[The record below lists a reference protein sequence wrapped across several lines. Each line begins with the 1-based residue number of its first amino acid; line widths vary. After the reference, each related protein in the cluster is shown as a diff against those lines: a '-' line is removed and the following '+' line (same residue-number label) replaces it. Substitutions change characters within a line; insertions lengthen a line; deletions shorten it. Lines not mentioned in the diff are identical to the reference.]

1 MRVRVPPGARDD
13 QPARQLCRRPARL
26 PAFAPMTERTWRRVR
41 RVAAATGLV
50 LTTAL
55 THQRGWIFVD
65 VIVAV
70 GVLIVLFQSVIE
82 GGETRQPARAGV
94 VAALAGVPL
103 GVVVTLPLLRAFVY
117 ALRHY

>member
-1 MRVRVPPGARDD
+1 MS
-13 QPARQLCRRPARL
+13 
-26 PAFAPMTERTWRRVR
+26 ERAWIRVR

-70 GVLIVLFQSVIE
+70 GVLIVLFQSVVE
-82 GGETRQPARAGV
+82 GGEARQTARTWV

-103 GVVVTLPLLRAFVY
+103 GVVVTMPLLRAVVY